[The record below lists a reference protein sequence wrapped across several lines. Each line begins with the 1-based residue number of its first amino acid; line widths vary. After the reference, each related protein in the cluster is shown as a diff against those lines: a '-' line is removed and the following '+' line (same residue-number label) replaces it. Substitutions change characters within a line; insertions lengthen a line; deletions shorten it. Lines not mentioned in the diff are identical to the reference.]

1 MLRKKCAIALSI
13 VLMFSSISYSPAY
26 AETSESESIVNQ
38 EVFTTSAENTGE
50 DKDFPDSEL
59 LSAGKD
65 DLEGNVLEGVEESR
79 FENQGGQETEGR
91 YDVSENKSPALDED
105 YEEAVFDK
113 TVSIDGISVNVY
125 ADRGV
130 FPKAAGLSVKKV
142 LKKADKEKVE
152 VAIDEKLKYFADI
165 GLYHLILI

>member
-13 VLMFSSISYSPAY
+13 VLMFSSLSYSPAY

-38 EVFTTSAENTGE
+38 EVFTTSTENTGE

-59 LSAGKD
+59 LSVDKD
-65 DLEGNVLEGVEESR
+65 DLEGNVLEGAEESS
-79 FENQGGQETEGR
+79 FENQGGQETESR
-91 YDVSENKSPALDED
+91 YDVSENKSPTLDED
-105 YEEAVFDK
+105 YEETVFDK

-125 ADRGV
+125 VDRGV
-130 FPKAAGLSVKKV
+130 FPKSAGLSVKKV

-165 GLYHLILI
+165 GLYYLILI

>member
-1 MLRKKCAIALSI
+1 MMYMK
-13 VLMFSSISYSPAY
+13 
-26 AETSESESIVNQ
+26 
-38 EVFTTSAENTGE
+38 
-50 DKDFPDSEL
+50 
-59 LSAGKD
+59 
-65 DLEGNVLEGVEESR
+65 
-79 FENQGGQETEGR
+79 
-91 YDVSENKSPALDED
+91 NKSPTLDED

-130 FPKAAGLSVKKV
+130 FPKSAGLSVKKV

-165 GLYHLILI
+165 GLYYLILI

>member
-13 VLMFSSISYSPAY
+13 VLMFSSLSYSPAY
-26 AETSESESIVNQ
+26 AETRGSESIVNQ
-38 EVFTTSAENTGE
+38 EVFTTSTENA
-50 DKDFPDSEL
+50 DFQDSEL
-59 LSAGKD
+59 LSVGND
-65 DLEGNVLEGVEESR
+65 DLEGNVLEGAEESN

-91 YDVSENKSPALDED
+91 YDVYENKSPTLDED

-125 ADRGV
+125 ADRGL
-130 FPKAAGLSVKKV
+130 FPNTARLSVKKV

-165 GLYHLILI
+165 GLYYLILI